1 VEDGVTENHEQD
13 QTEERDTAARPVTA
27 AARRERR
34 ASARGEAPAGR
45 PARRNVADRNVEDK
59 VPTGARSRRT
69 RPTDATGDKADTKT
83 LSKQARGVATPKRG
97 QQEKQPSPIARLIRF
112 IREVI
117 GELRKVIWPTRKQ
130 QITYTVVVLV
140 FVSIVVA
147 FVSLLDLGFA
157 KAVFEIFA

>member
-13 QTEERDTAARPVTA
+13 ETEERDTAARPVTA

-45 PARRNVADRNVEDK
+45 SARRNVEDK
-59 VPTGARSRRT
+59 VPTGAKSRRT

-83 LSKQARGVATPKRG
+83 LSKQARGVATPRRG
-97 QQEKQPSPIARLIRF
+97 QPDKQPSPIARLIRF